1 MVFVQNGL
9 QRYKLF
15 SKKQGHQL
23 KLFECEEKRDFL
35 IVWLKPNFYI
45 HHLKNGINAN
55 PIHYK
60 WAPAYCGIN
69 CAQFNS

>member
-15 SKKQGHQL
+15 SKKQCHQL
-23 KLFECEEKRDFL
+23 KLFESEEKRAYL
-35 IVWLKPNFYI
+35 IVWLKPIFSIYL
-45 HHLKNGINAN
+45 LKNGINAN

-60 WAPAYCGIN
+60 S
-69 CAQFNS
+69 NSCPFFIPTGEI